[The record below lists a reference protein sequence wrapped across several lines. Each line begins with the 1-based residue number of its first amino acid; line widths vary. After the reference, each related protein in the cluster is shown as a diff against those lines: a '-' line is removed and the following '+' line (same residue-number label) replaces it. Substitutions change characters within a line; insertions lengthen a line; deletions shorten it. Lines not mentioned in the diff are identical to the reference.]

1 MDTGISND
9 APDLCPSNGTD
20 ATTGDPTYPARCGK
34 TMDFPRFALSDGTR
48 LFIAD
53 GGNDRVLVY
62 NSIPTQNG
70 AAADVILGQPDENAS
85 VVSSFTDLFHP
96 LLRQSAADITPTPT
110 GLAWDG
116 TNLYV
121 TDPAN
126 RRVLV
131 FTPGELLVP
140 INGIRNAASRE
151 IFALGSLTHGRNH
164 HRGRH
169 REGDHHRHFRHRR
182 RTRLHHAQGRHAGRR
197 P

>member
-1 MDTGISND
+1 MPFQRNRRERHTR
-9 APDLCPSNGTD
+9 
-20 ATTGDPTYPARCGK
+20 TYPARCGK

-53 GGNDRVLVY
+53 GGNDRVLIY
-62 NSIPTQNG
+62 NNIPTQNG

-85 VVSSFTDLFHP
+85 VVSSITDLFHP

-131 FTPGELLVP
+131 FTPAS
-140 INGIRNAASRE
+140 AADSHQRDSQLRQPAD
-151 IFALGSLTHGRNH
+151 FRARFRHARRNH
-164 HRGRH
+164 HG
-169 REGDHHRHFRHRR
+169 GDDSVKVTIRQCGTAHETTPWS
-182 RTRLHHAQGRHAGRR
+182 RTTRWPR